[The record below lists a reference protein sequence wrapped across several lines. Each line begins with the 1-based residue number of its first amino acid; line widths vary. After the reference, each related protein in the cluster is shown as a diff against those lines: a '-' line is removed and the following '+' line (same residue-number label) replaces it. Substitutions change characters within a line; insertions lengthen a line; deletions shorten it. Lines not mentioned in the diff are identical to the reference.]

1 MKDATRAVR
10 SGLTPVRKG
19 QPLHAGPA
27 FVSTFHTPGEVD
39 GEQYS
44 YAGAGQPGWTAL
56 ERALGELELDA
67 GHGSAGAVVF
77 ASGSA
82 AVAATFGAVLRPGD
96 TVVLQREI
104 YYGAKGCLEE
114 LFVPNGVTVREVARE
129 ELPSAEAL
137 RGARLVWI
145 ETPANPR
152 LDVVEVRAV
161 VAAAREAGAL
171 LAVDNTMA
179 TPLGQRPLELGA
191 DLSVCS
197 DSKALGGHSDLL
209 MGHVAVRSADLLAK
223 LQRYRGSMGAGIGPM
238 EAWLALRSLATLPL
252 RLERMSA
259 NALAIALFLQNRA
272 DVEEVLYPGLKG
284 HPGHAVAAGQ
294 MQFFGPLVSF
304 TLASLEAAERFLDR
318 AQLVTVATSFGG
330 ITTTAE
336 RRGRWGHDAVPPGFI
351 RMSAGCEAV
360 EDLIE
365 DLGQALD
372 GL

>member
-10 SGLTPVRKG
+10 SGLTPAEPGR
-19 QPLHAGPA
+19 PLHAGPA

-39 GEQYS
+39 GARYS
-44 YAGAGQPGWTAL
+44 YGGAGQPGWTAL

-67 GHGSAGAVVF
+67 GHGSAGTSVF

-96 TVVLQREI
+96 MVALQQEI
-104 YYGAKGCLEE
+104 YYGAKGCLDE
-114 LFVPNGVTVREVARE
+114 LFVPNGVMVREVSRE
-129 ELPSAEAL
+129 DLSSAEAL
-137 RGARLVWI
+137 KGVRLVWM

-152 LDVVEVRAV
+152 LDVVDVRAV
-161 VAAAREAGAL
+161 AMAARETGAL

-191 DLSVCS
+191 DFSVCS

-209 MGHVAVRSADLLAK
+209 MGHVAVRSEDLLAK
-223 LQRYRGSMGAGIGPM
+223 LHRYRGSMGAGMGPM

-259 NALAIALFLQNRA
+259 NALAVATFLKGCRE
-272 DVEEVLYPGLKG
+272 VEEVLYPGLAG
-284 HPGHAVAAGQ
+284 HPGHAIAAGQ
-294 MQFFGPLVSF
+294 MRFFGPLVSF
-304 TLASLEAAERFLDR
+304 TLAGKEAAERFLER
-318 AQLVTVATSFGG
+318 AELVTVATSFGG

-336 RRGRWGHDAVPPGFI
+336 RRGRWGHDAVAPGFI
-351 RMSAGCEAV
+351 RMSVGCESV

-365 DLGQALD
+365 DMEQALN